1 MLVIGLQGL
10 ESDVS
15 RMESCRRLT
24 MWRYTTP
31 TYRMKNSMPKQYNLP
46 YTKPEILRIFN
57 LVGCTG
63 YSGER
68 RLVAITEYE
77 QLSEP

>member
-1 MLVIGLQGL
+1 
-10 ESDVS
+10 
-15 RMESCRRLT
+15 
-24 MWRYTTP
+24 
-31 TYRMKNSMPKQYNLP
+31 MPKQYNLP